1 MAVNTDTWTRRT
13 RFGLGAAMLVSGW
26 GTTRCTG
33 EQQQA
38 EPMDVLNL
46 YGRWVSG
53 YSGIPPKFIYMSGVV
68 SMALGACLIGS
79 AALRTDKESR

>member
-1 MAVNTDTWTRRT
+1 
-13 RFGLGAAMLVSGW
+13 MLVSGW

-38 EPMDVLNL
+38 VPTDESTL
-46 YGRWVSG
+46 YIRWVSG
-53 YSGIPPKFIYMSGVV
+53 YSGLPTKFIYMTGVV

-79 AALRTDKESR
+79 AALRTDKGRGDE